1 VKLKRLSI
9 FRIVLLSAGLCSL
22 SAALSASENEVT
34 GTKHF
39 DPNIELPQSK
49 GRDLV
54 LRACT
59 RCHELGG
66 LSAYEDYWRFPQ
78 WKAMVEN
85 MVKNGAVLL
94 PDEQDVVAEYLARHF
109 SPDTKR

>member
-1 VKLKRLSI
+1 MS
-9 FRIVLLSAGLCSL
+9 RIVLLSAGLCTL
-22 SAALSASENEVT
+22 SAAGLASENEVT
-34 GTKHF
+34 ATKHF
-39 DPNIELPQSK
+39 NPNIELPESK

-66 LSAYEDYWRFPQ
+66 LSAYEDYWRFPE

-94 PDEQDVVAEYLARHF
+94 PDEQDLVAEYLARHF
-109 SPDTKR
+109 SPDRKQ